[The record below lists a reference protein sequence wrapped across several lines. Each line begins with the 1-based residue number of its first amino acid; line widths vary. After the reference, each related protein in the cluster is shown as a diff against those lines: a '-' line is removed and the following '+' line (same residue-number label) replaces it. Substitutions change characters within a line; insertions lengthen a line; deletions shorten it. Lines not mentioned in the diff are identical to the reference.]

1 MITLYGIPNCDTVRK
16 ARKWLDER
24 AIDYQFHN
32 FRKEGL
38 DKALLQ
44 KWVAALGWEA
54 LINRRGTTWR
64 KLSEQERNNIDESSA
79 IQLMLTNPTI
89 IKRPVL
95 DLGTSHHIGFSAA
108 QYQEL
113 F

>member
-16 ARKWLDER
+16 ARRWLDAHE
-24 AIDYQFHN
+24 INYQFHN

-38 DKALLQ
+38 TELLLQ
-44 KWVAALGWEA
+44 NWVTELGWET
-54 LINRRGTTWR
+54 LINRRGTSWR
-64 KLSEQERNNIDESSA
+64 KLPEQERDGINQSTA
-79 IQLMLTNPTI
+79 IQLMLENPTL
-89 IKRPVL
+89 IKRPIL
-95 DLGTSHHIGFSAA
+95 DVGTSRHVGFSEA

>member
-16 ARKWLDER
+16 ARRWLDAHE
-24 AIDYQFHN
+24 ISHQFHD

-38 DKALLQ
+38 MKSLLQ
-44 KWVAALGWEA
+44 EWVAELGWEA
-54 LINRRGTTWR
+54 LINRRGTSWR
-64 KLSEQERNNIDESSA
+64 NLPEQERNSINQSTA
-79 IQLMLTNPTI
+79 IQLMLKNPTL
-89 IKRPVL
+89 IKRPIL
-95 DLGTSHHIGFSAA
+95 DLGTSRHIGFSEA

>member
-16 ARKWLDER
+16 ARRWLD
-24 AIDYQFHN
+24 AQKIHYQFHN
-32 FRKEGL
+32 FRKEGVEASML
-38 DKALLQ
+38 TA
-44 KWVAALGWEA
+44 WVAELGWEA
-54 LINRRGTTWR
+54 LINRRSATWR
-64 KLSEQERNNIDESSA
+64 KLPQQIRNEISPNSA
-79 IQLMLTNPTI
+79 IQLMLENPTL

-95 DLGTSHHIGFSAA
+95 DLGTSRHIGFSEA

>member
-16 ARKWLDER
+16 ARRWLDARE
-24 AIDYQFHN
+24 INYQFHN

-38 DKALLQ
+38 NESMLRA
-44 KWVAALGWEA
+44 WVTELGWEA

-64 KLSEQERNNIDESSA
+64 NLPEQLRNNINQNSA
-79 IQLMLTNPTI
+79 IQLMLDNPTL
-89 IKRPVL
+89 IKRPIL
-95 DLGTSHHIGFSAA
+95 DLGTNRHIGFSEA

>member
-16 ARKWLDER
+16 ARRWLD
-24 AIDYQFHN
+24 AQDINYQFHN

-38 DKALLQ
+38 QASLLQ
-44 KWVAALGWEA
+44 EWEAELGWET
-54 LINRRGTTWR
+54 LINRRGTSWR
-64 KLSEQERNNIDESSA
+64 KLPEQTRKEIDQSSA
-79 IQLMLTNPTI
+79 IQLMLENPTL
-89 IKRPVL
+89 IKRPIL
-95 DLGTSHHIGFSAA
+95 DLGNSRHVGFSET

>member
-16 ARKWLDER
+16 ARRWLNEQ

-32 FRKEGL
+32 FHKEGVNE
-38 DKALLQ
+38 ALLQ
-44 KWVAALGWEA
+44 EWVAKLGWEV
-54 LINRRGTTWR
+54 LINRRSATWR
-64 KLSEQERNNIDESSA
+64 KLPKSVHSKICQNSVV
-79 IQLMLTNPTI
+79 QLMLENPTL
-89 IKRPVL
+89 IKRPIL
-95 DLGTSHHIGFSAA
+95 DLDTSLYIGFSET

>member
-16 ARKWLDER
+16 ARRWLD
-24 AIDYQFHN
+24 AQDINYQFHD

-38 DKALLQ
+38 QASLLQ
-44 KWVAALGWEA
+44 EWEAELGWET
-54 LINRRGTTWR
+54 LINRRGMSWR
-64 KLSEQERNNIDESSA
+64 KLPEQTRKEIDQSSA
-79 IQLMLTNPTI
+79 IQLMLENPTL
-89 IKRPVL
+89 IKRPIL
-95 DLGTSHHIGFSAA
+95 DLGNSRHVGFSET